1 MKKVLLLFI
10 LFFSLHTYAQKEAN
24 FWYFGQN
31 AALDF
36 NSGVPVSVTGSALS
50 TREGCSSFSDANGN
64 LLFYVG
70 APTTNAQNLTIWN
83 RNNVSMPFTAGAT
96 KLNGDASSSQSALT
110 VPVPGTTDEYF
121 LFTVGAQSSSNA
133 GFWYYTV
140 NMRSDAGLGDVTA
153 GPVALNHTFN
163 EGNWTEKVTAVR
175 ADACNTFWVISLIGN
190 SFLSYQVDGSGVA
203 AIPVVSTIPG
213 FFNNDPRGYLKV
225 SPDGKTLVAASM
237 GSGTFI
243 FNFDDVTG
251 TVSNYED
258 PNNASQINLL
268 GRNGYGVEFS
278 PTSRV
283 LYVSTGNFTPTQEF
297 LYQFDLTQTT
307 LADINASRYEV
318 HSYANTRGAVQ
329 LGPDNK
335 IYWTSNDSPNISVVN
350 QPEELGVDCDYSH
363 LSVNLGGPLASQGL
377 PPFLS
382 SLLLP
387 IDITDTATG
396 QTINNQTLQYCV
408 GDSKTLTPDAV
419 VGNNITYEWTF
430 DDGSGPTFLT
440 DTQSLTL
447 TNMTAA
453 NGGAYSLTI
462 KLTDNCGNLT
472 ELNGVFN
479 IGIFDPPLTIDSTV
493 VPDIQFCDTDG
504 DGLNQFDF
512 TALSAAILG
521 AQNPADFDVVYST
534 VSDFATLIPDATAYQ
549 NSAPFSTDTMY
560 VRIRN
565 NRAPDA
571 CYNDDSFTIQVTSE
585 PTPVN
590 PVDYVLCDNTSVGT
604 DIDGVV
610 SDFVLSNKD
619 AEILGTLD
627 PTLYTVSYHSSS
639 ADAQNNASPLD
650 KVNPYTNTA
659 FTETIH
665 VRVENNLNT
674 ACDAFS
680 VADQTAAFNSFDL
693 VVVPQ
698 PKTDP
703 ATNILAC
710 SSTGFETF
718 DLAALKDAE
727 VLGTQSNTTFNVV
740 YYPTQ
745 ADAQADMNRLPTP
758 NAYTNLSAYSTD
770 TIWSRVFHTA
780 YPTTCTDVNQAIT
793 SFQIFVTQDPDGLI
807 QTPTDV
813 SACDNAIGGGTDTD
827 GIINDFIVLSTK
839 DAEILNNAAIVNTAL
854 YTVSYHLTGADATGD
869 ANPIDKI
876 NPYTN
881 ATANQQTIYVR
892 VEHNDNATNCVAFTD
907 FDLIVH
913 PLPVIATPQE
923 IRQCDADAN
932 PNDGFSFFNLTEAN
946 SLFSTNHAN
955 ETFEYYGSQTG
966 AQNATA
972 SELINTPTSFQNRTV
987 STDTVWARI
996 INNNGCFRVGQLN
1009 LISSTS
1015 AIPNVITHRFN
1026 VCDDFDGTPG
1036 SDTDGTTV
1044 FDFSSVDAQIRALF
1058 PQAVEVS
1065 YYQNEADSAIENAPI
1080 TNTSSFRNTLA
1091 NTVGGRQIIWVRV
1104 ESTLNEDC
1112 LGRSGYIE
1120 LIIDPIPV
1128 ANPVTDLELCD
1139 DFQDGNGTNGFVQSF
1154 DLESQTAT
1162 ILGTQ
1167 NPANYA
1173 VTYHISNADAST
1185 GANPLS
1191 SPFTNTIAGGQE
1203 IFVRVTNTNNP
1214 ATTNQCVT
1222 YHTSF
1227 NVVVNPL
1234 PIANA
1239 VPDLEVCDDAADGSP
1254 TNGFAQGI
1262 NLEVQTPGILGTQDP
1277 NQFTV
1282 TYHGTLAEAQAG
1294 IVPLVSNNFSNSVQN
1309 RQTIWVRV
1317 YNSVTQCANGI
1328 SNFDVIV
1335 NPEPVFTA
1343 VSTLE
1348 YCDNDDNGEDDT
1360 DGIIVGDIDLTQQT
1374 ERLIDPAGTGQ
1385 VLADFTVTYYT
1396 SQADATAGM
1405 NAIADPSNFTNTVPR
1420 RQTIYV
1426 RIQNNI
1432 TGCANDEAF
1441 FDVVV
1446 NPLPDFQVTTP
1457 QIVCL
1462 NGPNLTIRVENPADT
1477 YDYVWTDPN
1486 GNNIVGSFLTISS
1499 GGLYSITATMTD
1511 GTNCS
1516 RTRTIQVNESIIATI
1531 TQDDVTIVDDSDN
1544 NSITIDPT
1552 NLGIGDYEYALTDQN
1567 NVFVRSYQD
1576 SPLFERLEGG
1586 FYNILVRDKN
1596 GCGEVSLLV
1605 SVVEFPKFFTPN
1617 NDGINDTW
1625 IVKGANSTFFPT
1637 SSIYIFNR
1645 YGKVVANIPIDS
1657 QGWNGSYGG
1666 NNLPSDDY
1674 WFAIKL
1680 VDQQGITRERK
1691 GNFSLLRK

>member
-1 MKKVLLLFI
+1 MKKHSRNYIVLLVLVIFCGGA
-10 LFFSLHTYAQKEAN
+10 LSAQN
-24 FWYFGQN
+24 DCSNTLVVCG
-31 AALDF
+31 
-36 NSGVPVSVTGSALS
+36 NSGYQDLNVTGFGVQELSGSNTCGSQENNSIWLDVTVKGSGTLAFTLTPTTTDLGEDFDFFIFGPNVTCGNIGQAIRCSTTNPLGAGLTHNLTGLSTTETDTSEGPGPDGNSFVSAINATAGERYFIVIDRPIGTSNFDLTWTGTATFNDGPDIDIPATTTVNLEACDTVAPFNDGIAEFDLTVNDAPYINGQANVGITYHLNTSDAQTGDNPITNPSNYLSTSNRQTIFVRLENSVTGCFATSAFQI
-50 TREGCSSFSDANGN
+50 EVN
-64 LLFYVG
+64 
-70 APTTNAQNLTIWN
+70 
-83 RNNVSMPFTAGAT
+83 NNVT
-96 KLNGDASSSQSALT
+96 
-110 VPVPGTTDEYF
+110 PGTPND
-121 LFTVGAQSSSNA
+121 
-133 GFWYYTV
+133 
-140 NMRSDAGLGDVTA
+140 
-153 GPVALNHTFN
+153 
-163 EGNWTEKVTAVR
+163 
-175 ADACNTFWVISLIGN
+175 LI
-190 SFLSYQVDGSGVA
+190 
-203 AIPVVSTIPG
+203 I
-213 FFNNDPRGYLKV
+213 
-225 SPDGKTLVAASM
+225 
-237 GSGTFI
+237 
-243 FNFDDVTG
+243 
-251 TVSNYED
+251 
-258 PNNASQINLL
+258 
-268 GRNGYGVEFS
+268 
-278 PTSRV
+278 
-283 LYVSTGNFTPTQEF
+283 
-297 LYQFDLTQTT
+297 
-307 LADINASRYEV
+307 
-318 HSYANTRGAVQ
+318 
-329 LGPDNK
+329 
-335 IYWTSNDSPNISVVN
+335 
-350 QPEELGVDCDYSH
+350 
-363 LSVNLGGPLASQGL
+363 
-377 PPFLS
+377 
-382 SLLLP
+382 
-387 IDITDTATG
+387 
-396 QTINNQTLQYCV
+396 
-408 GDSKTLTPDAV
+408 
-419 VGNNITYEWTF
+419 
-430 DDGSGPTFLT
+430 
-440 DTQSLTL
+440 
-447 TNMTAA
+447 
-453 NGGAYSLTI
+453 
-462 KLTDNCGNLT
+462 
-472 ELNGVFN
+472 
-479 IGIFDPPLTIDSTV
+479 
-493 VPDIQFCDTDG
+493 CDTDG
-504 DGLNQFDF
+504 DGLEVFDLSQNNALLSAGITNPIISYHLTENDANNNLNSISTSYTNQTAF
-512 TALSAAILG
+512 TAETIWARLEIQSTGCSGVTSFTITTFEDAVATQPTDINFCDSDGDGFNTFDLIAEKGAEILNGLSNTTFNILFFANEADAISNTNSIPRSYTNSAA
-521 AQNPADFDVVYST
+521 
-534 VSDFATLIPDATAYQ
+534 
-549 NSAPFSTDTMY
+549 FSTDTIW
-560 VRIRN
+560 VRVHN
-565 NRAPDA
+565 VNESSLCFDTT
-571 CYNDDSFTIQVTSE
+571 SFQIQVTSE
-585 PTPVN
+585 PTPTA
-590 PVDYVLCDNTSVGT
+590 PSDYIVCDMPISGSSDT
-604 DIDGVV
+604 DGFYESFDLTTKN
-610 SDFVLSNKD
+610 S
-619 AEILGTLD
+619 EILTGLT
-627 PTLYTVSYHSSS
+627 PGLYTVSYHLSQVD
-639 ADAQNNASPLD
+639 ADSGA
-650 KVNPYTNTA
+650 NPINTA
-659 FTETIH
+659 VPFNSANAINKTIY
-665 VRVENNLNT
+665 VRVENVNNANCKDSSL
-674 ACDAFS
+674 
-680 VADQTAAFNSFDL
+680 SFRL
-693 VVVPQ
+693 EAIPQ
-698 PKTDP
+698 PKTGV
-703 ATNILAC
+703 ATNILEC
-710 SSTGFETF
+710 VVSPNQNFNLNT
-718 DLAALKDAE
+718 LKDIE
-727 VLGTQSNTTFNVV
+727 VLGTQSNTVFNVI
-740 YYPTQ
+740 YYTTQ
-745 ADAQADMNRLPTP
+745 TDALAN
-758 NAYTNLSAYSTD
+758 TNPIPGNVFTTTNYGIY
-770 TIWSRVFHTA
+770 TIWSRVFHTTH
-780 YPTTCTDVNQAIT
+780 PTICTDANQAIT
-793 SFQIFVTQDPDGLI
+793 SFQIFVTQDPTGLV
-807 QTPTDV
+807 Q
-813 SACDNAIGGGTDTD
+813 SAPVPYRFCDNNSVGTDID
-827 GIINDFIVLSTK
+827 GVINSFILSSK
-839 DAEILNNAAIVNTAL
+839 DAEVLNSLSASQFNITYHVTA
-854 YTVSYHLTGADATGD
+854 ADANSD
-869 ANPIDKI
+869 INPIDKA

-881 ATANQQTIYVR
+881 TTPNQQTVYARIENV
-892 VEHNDNATNCVAFTD
+892 DNPLNCVTIVN
-907 FDLIVH
+907 FDLVVD
-913 PLPVIATPQE
+913 PLPTITSTASLK
-923 IRQCDADAN
+923 QCDADAN

>member
-1 MKKVLLLFI
+1 MKRILLLFI
-10 LFFSLHTYAQKEAN
+10 VVLCHQNVFSQLA
-24 FWYFGQN
+24 
-31 AALDF
+31 DC
-36 NSGVPVSVTGSALS
+36 SG
-50 TREGCSSFSDANGN
+50 
-64 LLFYVG
+64 
-70 APTTNAQNLTIWN
+70 
-83 RNNVSMPFTAGAT
+83 
-96 KLNGDASSSQSALT
+96 
-110 VPVPGTTDEYF
+110 
-121 LFTVGAQSSSNA
+121 
-133 GFWYYTV
+133 
-140 NMRSDAGLGDVTA
+140 
-153 GPVALNHTFN
+153 
-163 EGNWTEKVTAVR
+163 
-175 ADACNTFWVISLIGN
+175 
-190 SFLSYQVDGSGVA
+190 
-203 AIPVVSTIPG
+203 AIPVCETGTQNYTVTGIGVDDFPGANSSGCLGAGGAGLSTVEGNSIW
-213 FFNNDPRGYLKV
+213 FRFRA
-225 SPDGKTLVAASM
+225 AASGEM
-237 GSGTFI
+237 GFNIIPFDTTEDWDFALYGPTPTCGSLGTPMLSNDGLTTVCNYAGQGGSGNTGAGV
-243 FNFDDVTG
+243 DPVTG
-251 TVSNYED
+251 TQTARYSPYFNVVAGEEYILLINSWAG
-258 PNNASQINLL
+258 NNNQFTLEWTGRLVANTTTNPLDCSIVPGEL
-268 GRNGYGVEFS
+268 GLDQDVCEGTVV
-278 PTSRV
+278 T
-283 LYVSTGNFTPTQEF
+283 LDATPT
-297 LYQFDLTQTT
+297 
-307 LADINASRYEV
+307 N
-318 HSYANTRGAVQ
+318 G
-329 LGPDNK
+329 
-335 IYWTSNDSPNISVVN
+335 
-350 QPEELGVDCDYSH
+350 
-363 LSVNLGGPLASQGL
+363 
-377 PPFLS
+377 
-382 SLLLP
+382 
-387 IDITDTATG
+387 TATG
-396 QTINNQTLQYCV
+396 YVWSLDTGSGFVNLAETGPILTINNDQSGTYKVEVTDTSGTTGEDEVVINFYAQPVANALADPTYEICDDNLDGTVSFDLQTL
-408 GDSKTLTPDAV
+408 
-419 VGNNITYEWTF
+419 F
-430 DDGSGPTFLT
+430 
-440 DTQSLTL
+440 
-447 TNMTAA
+447 AA
-453 NGGAYSLTI
+453 
-462 KLTDNCGNLT
+462 
-472 ELNGVFN
+472 E
-479 IGIFDPPLTIDSTV
+479 
-493 VPDIQFCDTDG
+493 
-504 DGLNQFDF
+504 
-512 TALSAAILG
+512 ILG
-521 AQNPADFDVVYST
+521 AQDPAIFEVAFFASQADADGNTSPLPNPYVNTNATETIYARVHNIASPTTCTIPTTNFTITVNPLPAVQNPTNYEVCDDNNDGDDTNGFVQNFILGNRDIQILGGLLAADYDIAYYLTANDADTESNPINKVNPFTNTTRQQEIYVVVTNNTTNCKRKSVLGDPNFGTLTLQVNELPVVTTPVTLTLCDTDNDGITAFDLTTANASISSGVGETFNY
-534 VSDFATLIPDATAYQ
+534 FPTLVDAQNNTASITTP
-549 NSAPFSTDTMY
+549 NSF
-560 VRIRN
+560 N
-565 NRAPDA
+565 NRAPNTDTVWARVTNTNGCYRIAEINLTVDA
-571 CYNDDSFTIQVTSE
+571 NIVPVTLVNTYSACDDFNIGVANSDLDGTTIFDFSSINNDIIALFPAGQTLTITHYATQADALAGMNAIADISNYRNTGA
-585 PTPVN
+585 VN
-590 PVDYVLCDNTSVGT
+590 PQPIYTRVENGVCAPYVGNHVMLSVDPVPSADAVNDIAICDDNT
-604 DIDGVV
+604 DGDDTNGIIQ
-610 SDFVLSNKD
+610 SFDLESQT
-619 AEILGTLD
+619 ATILGTQNAAD
-627 PTLYTVSYHSSS
+627 YTVTYHASASDANTGTAPLSS
-639 ADAQNNASPLD
+639 
-650 KVNPYTNTA
+650 PYTNT
-659 FTETIH
+659 
-665 VRVENNLNT
+665 
-674 ACDAFS
+674 
-680 VADQTAAFNSFDL
+680 
-693 VVVPQ
+693 
-698 PKTDP
+698 
-703 ATNILAC
+703 
-710 SSTGFETF
+710 
-718 DLAALKDAE
+718 
-727 VLGTQSNTTFNVV
+727 
-740 YYPTQ
+740 
-745 ADAQADMNRLPTP
+745 
-758 NAYTNLSAYSTD
+758 
-770 TIWSRVFHTA
+770 
-780 YPTTCTDVNQAIT
+780 
-793 SFQIFVTQDPDGLI
+793 
-807 QTPTDV
+807 
-813 SACDNAIGGGTDTD
+813 
-827 GIINDFIVLSTK
+827 
-839 DAEILNNAAIVNTAL
+839 
-854 YTVSYHLTGADATGD
+854 
-869 ANPIDKI
+869 
-876 NPYTN
+876 
-881 ATANQQTIYVR
+881 TANQQTIYVR
-892 VEHNDNATNCVAFTD
+892 VTNNMTSCFTD
-907 FDLIVH
+907 HTTFDLIVH

-1680 VDQQGITRERK
+1680 VDQQGTIRERK